1 MFAQTHF
8 SPFIIKSLVDAI
20 TGGAGQGP
28 DMEVPI
34 GIYRSGPKLV
44 QFFLDCGLNLEI
56 GPVSR
61 VPATTDLLRAAAS
74 RPDGEEVIKR
84 VMLKVCDPREY
95 LREPDKAAAVREHVN
110 RALEPE
116 GLALVLVGG
125 RVHLTERTASRTI
138 VEPFA
143 SKVAILNFDT
153 VQVEIARALLNLT
166 DDPED
171 AVTAA
176 CSLIEAVC
184 RSILI
189 EMNLPLPPR
198 KDIEGVLRAV
208 QQPLGLAPGRSDL
221 EPEIEQDVRQI
232 LSGLTSVAKGV
243 GALRTHG
250 GDAHGRE
257 KGFRRIDPRIAQL
270 AVNAA
275 STIALFLIETWEKQ
289 QRRALPQHRE

>member
-8 SPFIIKSLVDAI
+8 SPFIIKALVDAI
-20 TGGAGQGP
+20 TGGVGQGP

-84 VMLKVCDPREY
+84 AMLKVCDPREY
-95 LREPDKAAAVREHVN
+95 LREPDKAAAVREHIN

-125 RVHLTERTASRTI
+125 RVHLTERTASGTI